1 MRILEGLHG
10 KRRVLI
16 DAGIRTEA
24 RREVRY
30 TTELMT
36 DRWLSLETD
45 HERGALLRSM
55 RIRIMARK
63 ASPGKV
69 RIRLQQGD
77 KHWTDV
83 VSEWTDADIEQFEA
97 GSETT

>member
-1 MRILEGLHG
+1 
-10 KRRVLI
+10 
-16 DAGIRTEA
+16 
-24 RREVRY
+24 
-30 TTELMT
+30 MT

-55 RIRIMARK
+55 GIRIMARK
-63 ASPGKV
+63 AGPGKA

-97 GSETT
+97 DSETA

>member
-1 MRILEGLHG
+1 M
-10 KRRVLI
+10 LI

-63 ASPGKV
+63 ASPGRCV
-69 RIRLQQGD
+69 SGYSRATSTGRMSSASGRTLTSSSSRLDQRQPDG
-77 KHWTDV
+77 
-83 VSEWTDADIEQFEA
+83 VSFRAL
-97 GSETT
+97 

>member
-1 MRILEGLHG
+1 MRILDGLHA

-16 DAGIRTEA
+16 DAGVRTEA

-30 TTELMT
+30 TAELMT

-63 ASPGKV
+63 AGPAQMRSAPAGRQALGRRRPRV
-69 RIRLQQGD
+69 DGRRL
-77 KHWTDV
+77 
-83 VSEWTDADIEQFEA
+83 EQFEA

>member
-1 MRILEGLHG
+1 
-10 KRRVLI
+10 
-16 DAGIRTEA
+16 
-24 RREVRY
+24 
-30 TTELMT
+30 MT

-77 KHWTDV
+77 KHWADV
-83 VSEWTDADIEQFEA
+83 VREWTDADIEQFEA
-97 GSETT
+97 GSETA